1 MANKIP
7 SPTYKPGTNAGP
19 VAPPVPWQS
28 ARHTKIEVCAVQAVA
43 NGNATPDQQRQ
54 AMAWIINEAC
64 RTYDLAYRTDPHDHA
79 FCTGRMFAGQQ
90 IVGALDLVPA
100 VLPDV

>member
-1 MANKIP
+1 MANPK
-7 SPTYKPGTNAGP
+7 YKLEADAGP

-43 NGNATPDQQRQ
+43 GGTATPEQQRQ

-64 RTYDLAYRTDPHDHA
+64 RTYDLPYRSAPHDHA

-90 IVGALDLVPA
+90 IVGALSLSPA

>member
-1 MANKIP
+1 MVDKLP
-7 SPTYKPGTNAGP
+7 RKSEGP

-28 ARHTKIEVCAVQAVA
+28 ARHTKIPVCAVQALA
-43 NGNATPDQQRQ
+43 RGEASPDQQK
-54 AMAWIINEAC
+54 AALDWIVNEAC

-90 IVGALDLVPA
+90 IVGTLTLNPTL
-100 VLPDV
+100 LPDT